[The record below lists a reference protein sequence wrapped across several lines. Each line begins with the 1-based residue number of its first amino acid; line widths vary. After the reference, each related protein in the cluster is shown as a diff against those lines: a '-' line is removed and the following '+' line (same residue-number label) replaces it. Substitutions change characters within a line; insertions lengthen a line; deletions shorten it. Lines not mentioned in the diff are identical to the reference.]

1 MLNRI
6 KAAISDF
13 LHIHPEEGVPEQVAK
28 YFKHN
33 VFVNTMD
40 LAFFIFG
47 DSFVSIVTIIPY
59 LRLRSQTPFNM
70 INSAM

>member
-40 LAFFIFG
+40 LAFLPLGIASSLLSPSSPF
-47 DSFVSIVTIIPY
+47 
-59 LRLRSQTPFNM
+59 LRLRLLIPHS
-70 INSAM
+70 SLV

>member
-13 LHIHPEEGVPEQVAK
+13 LHIHPEEGVPEQVAM

-33 VFVNTMD
+33 VFVNLPLYFYRMS
-40 LAFFIFG
+40 LSAG
-47 DSFVSIVTIIPY
+47 YEGRSIWMPEDQEEAI
-59 LRLRSQTPFNM
+59 
-70 INSAM
+70 